1 MKAAVIVFPGSN
13 CDRDMAS
20 ALHKY
25 ASADVK
31 MVWHGEASLP
41 RVDFIAIPGGFSYGD
56 YLRPGA
62 IASKSPVMNAVIK
75 HASEGVPVLG
85 ICNGFQVLTE
95 CGLLPGTLLR
105 NRNLKFI
112 CQITTLKVSTSNS
125 LFTSTFEKNSL
136 VSMPIAHNDGSYF
149 ADHNTLDRLTAE
161 NRIAFR
167 YCLTDGSVD
176 YDKSPNGSQ
185 MSIAGILS
193 ESRRVLGMMPHPER
207 ATDIEHGSTDGK
219 FMFDALIDELS

>member
-13 CDRDMAS
+13 CDRDVAS

-25 ASADVK
+25 ASADVE
-31 MVWHGEASLP
+31 MIWHGEASLP

-62 IASKSPVMNAVIK
+62 MASKSPIMNAVIK
-75 HASEGVPVLG
+75 KASEGVPVLG

-112 CQITTLKVSTSNS
+112 CQITTLKISTSNS
-125 LFTSTFEKNSL
+125 IFTSNYKKNGL

-149 ADHNTLDRLTAE
+149 ADGETLNRLTSE
-161 NRIAFR
+161 NRVAFR
-167 YCLTDGSVD
+167 YCLKDGSID
-176 YDKSPNGSQ
+176 NDKSPNGSQ

-207 ATDIEHGSTDGK
+207 ATDIEHGTTDGRI
-219 FMFDALIDELS
+219 MFDALMEELS